1 MGKGLLSKLENRV
14 YWGTVGTLLTIAFG
28 IMGLYA
34 YFHERK
40 PSIQVE
46 VVGESNVLDLHK
58 PLENLTIY
66 FDKEDIQKKSL
77 NLRIINLQIS
87 NNGEI
92 DILQSHF
99 DQKTRWGIKI
109 SSGKIINDARII
121 NTNSEYLRD
130 TLSPKVLGDNVVEF
144 EKVIFEKGKYFSIE
158 ILVLHNKDTLPE
170 ITCIGKIAGID
181 KIASVKTWEKRLRP
195 SFLDTFFYGGFLI
208 NILRPIVAFIFLIL
222 LVIVIVISSE
232 KVAEITNRSRKK
244 KRKKEMDH
252 LFRGKA
258 QGEKTQFIIDS
269 YIDTGL
275 KGLKQIENYI
285 KDEKKLLVEIK
296 RFNLEQDYE
305 AKLKALAG
313 DKGASEGRLP
323 EQEALLL
330 PDSVYLPVAKHARY
344 YWFRPYIDDFLKK
357 KIVIIN
363 EQDEVGIDSDFRKTL
378 LQVIHYFENKANK
391 RLNSARE

>member
-1 MGKGLLSKLENRV
+1 MGKNLLAKLENRV
-14 YWGTVGTLLTIAFG
+14 YWGIVGTLLTIAFG

-40 PSIQVE
+40 PNIQVE

-66 FDKEDIQKKSL
+66 FDNEDIQKKNL

-99 DQKTRWGIKI
+99 DQKMKWGIKI
-109 SSGKIINDARII
+109 SSGKIIDDARII
-121 NTNSEYLRD
+121 NTNSEYLRN
-130 TLSPKVLGDNVVEF
+130 TLSPKVVGDSVIEF
-144 EKVIFEKGKYFSIE
+144 EKVIFEKGKYFSVE

-170 ITCIGKIAGID
+170 ITSIGKIAGID
-181 KIASVKTWEKRLRP
+181 KIASVKTWEKKLRP
-195 SFLDTFFYGGFLI
+195 SFFDTFFYGGFLI

-222 LVIVIVISSE
+222 LVIVTAVSSE
-232 KVAEITNRSRKK
+232 KVGEIKHRSKEK
-244 KRKKEMDH
+244 KRKQEMDH
-252 LFRGKA
+252 LFRGEA
-258 QGEKTQFIIDS
+258 QDEKTQFIIDS
-269 YIDTGL
+269 YIHSGL
-275 KGLKQIENYI
+275 NGLKQIENYI

-305 AKLKALAG
+305 TKLKALTG
-313 DKGASEGRLP
+313 DKTVSEGRLL
-323 EQEALLL
+323 EQEELFL
-330 PDSVYLPVAKHARY
+330 PDRVYLSVAEHRPY
-344 YWFRPYIDDFLKK
+344 YWVRPYIDDLLKK

-363 EQDEVGIDSDFRKTL
+363 EQDEVAIDSDFRKTL
-378 LQVIHYFENKANK
+378 LRVIHYFDNKANN
-391 RLNSARE
+391 RLNRDAE